1 MQTYNSY
8 LYKLK
13 GLNIYTLYR
22 IKYSTNNLKRIN
34 NYKPFKL
41 ILEIIL
47 ACPCVYNYS

>member
-41 ILEIIL
+41 ILKIIL
-47 ACPCVYNYS
+47 VYLYIYSYN